1 MGVTGPLE
9 LTLGRE
15 RMPRKNV
22 LLMSPENEFLIASL
36 MIQKAAMSVF
46 QVD

>member
-15 RMPRKNV
+15 RLPRKNV
-22 LLMSPENEFLIASL
+22 LLMSPENELLIASL
-36 MIQKAAMSVF
+36 MVQKATMSIF